1 MHKIIKKVW
10 LCALLVGVLVSSDG
24 CSAKKEILLEHSIGT
39 EESAAQEEDPSDV
52 EEAEREAQDSES
64 QEGLRQSGS
73 VAQQEVLSE
82 TAVIYVYICGE
93 VQDPGV
99 YEMRPADRVY
109 TLIDRAGGLTDEADE
124 KAVNQADILTD
135 GQMIYIPSTEE
146 TEGQSAVQAGTGSYG
161 VRGSGQQEGTAADG
175 QTDGKVN
182 INTAN
187 LDELMTLPG
196 IGESKAKNILS
207 YRETHGTFGSI
218 EEIMNVDGIK
228 EGTYTKMKDRI
239 TV

>member
-1 MHKIIKKVW
+1 MHKIIRKVW
-10 LCALLVGVLVSSDG
+10 LCALLVGVLVSSGG
-24 CSAKKEILLEHSIGT
+24 CSAKKEILLEHSVGA
-39 EESAAQEEDPSDV
+39 EESTAKEEDTADTD
-52 EEAEREAQDSES
+52 EAKKEGRD
-64 QEGLRQSGS
+64 QEGQDDVGQSGS
-73 VAQQEVLSE
+73 VAQQETLSE
-82 TAVIYVYICGE
+82 TTVIYVYICGE
-93 VQDPGV
+93 VQNPGV

-109 TLIDRAGGLTDEADE
+109 ALIDRAGGLTDEADE
-124 KAVNQADILTD
+124 KTVNQADILTD
-135 GQMIYIPSTEE
+135 GQMIYIPSAEE
-146 TEGQSAVQAGTGSYG
+146 TKGQPAAQNGAGQYG
-161 VRGSGQQEGTAADG
+161 VSGSGQQEVTGADG